1 MTQGIQQ
8 KMTPLEVEIAE
19 AIKKIAE
26 AIKSGDIKIT
36 EAENRFKDL
45 SLADPGLEG
54 GEALEKAE
62 ALDQIE
68 QELKALRESREL
80 LVALIAKTKDRCGT
94 SNTNIRVSDNGEIL
108 VGVNDAGGKYADAR
122 VVINNV
128 EATSGGKCI
137 VGIVEGT
144 SFDDFFN

>member
-1 MTQGIQQ
+1 MTQGIEQ

-26 AIKSGDIKIT
+26 AIRSGDIKIT
-36 EAENRFKDL
+36 EAENRFKVL
-45 SLADPGLEG
+45 SLAGPGPKG
-54 GEALEKAE
+54 GEALDKAN

-80 LVALIAKTKDRCGT
+80 FVALLAKTKDRCGI

-108 VGVNDAGGKYADAR
+108 VGGNHAGGNADAR

-137 VGIVEGT
+137 VGIVEGI
-144 SFDDFFN
+144 SLDDFFN